1 MTLSLEKHH
10 LCKVT
15 LLGNLVAKPEIRYSA
30 NPVVAIAEVTIA
42 THSKWYDKK
51 SQEYKEWTSYH
62 TVKVIGDYVEQAILY
77 ANKGDIMLIH
87 GYLLN
92 SRKTNREIIHADF
105 AQVFDKGYAQSI
117 NTIQISGQLL
127 SPIKL
132 LTTEQNKQFA
142 QGTIEI
148 SHQYYSKNSKQF
160 IDYKL
165 SRPFHVWGKQALYL
179 SEHAKSDDNLIIE
192 GQLSYLKNAQKSQFI
207 EAQQCILI
215 TKKGS

>member
-15 LLGNLVAKPEIRYSA
+15 LLGNLVTKPDIRYSA
-30 NPVVAIAEVTIA
+30 NPVVAIAETTIA

-62 TVKVIGDYVEQAILY
+62 TVKVIGEYVEQAILY

-117 NTIQISGQLL
+117 NTLQISGQLL

-142 QGTIEI
+142 EGIIET
-148 SHQYYSKNSKQF
+148 SHQYYSKSNKQF
-160 IDYKL
+160 VDYKIT
-165 SRPFHVWGKQALYL
+165 RPFHIWGKQAVYL
-179 SEHAKSDDNLIIE
+179 SEHAKIDDNLVLE
-192 GQLSYLKNAQKSQFI
+192 GQLSYLKNATKSQYI

-215 TKKGS
+215 PKKNS